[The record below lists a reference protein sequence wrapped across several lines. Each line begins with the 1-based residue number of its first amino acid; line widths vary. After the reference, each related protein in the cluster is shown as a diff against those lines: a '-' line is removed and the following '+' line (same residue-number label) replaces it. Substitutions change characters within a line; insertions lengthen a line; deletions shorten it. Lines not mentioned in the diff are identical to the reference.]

1 MKPMPGIARIAS
13 HRFPLP
19 GTVFTHGGEELALE
33 VRVRVERE
41 ARPRERRRRRRRRR
55 RQNRWLLLRQLR
67 HLRRLRR
74 RLLSIV
80 CKLFM
85 KSF

>member
-19 GTVFTHGGEELALE
+19 GTVFTHGGEELAFE

-55 RQNRWLLLRQLR
+55 RRQNRWLLLLLR
-67 HLRRLRR
+67 HLRICLL
-74 RLLSIV
+74 LLSIIV
-80 CKLFM
+80 KLFI
-85 KSF
+85 KSLI